1 MTATSAACQACTAPT
16 GDTVFL
22 CRDCIQK
29 LATDIASVTWMIREL
44 ETTLTR
50 QARFVRQSDS
60 GMARSATTPLPWDE
74 RAAQVTKLLDRR
86 VHHWAIEVSL
96 LNREDPRDP
105 LSVQLQGSGG
115 VVEVSRWLWRNL
127 STLRI
132 HEQAGRAYD
141 ELRDVC
147 QQAHET
153 VDRPPDLVTYGMCG
167 AELPNRV
174 ICHEYLYGA
183 PNQLTLECR
192 RCHTQFQLKERR
204 DWMLAYVSNMMGTTG
219 EIATYLTASGMGI
232 TPDAVRAL
240 IRRHPRDIPK
250 RGDNAEGHALY
261 RFSNVIDAVGNRYQR
276 APATVVAS

>member
-1 MTATSAACQACTAPT
+1 VTATSAACQACTAPT

-29 LATDIASVTWMIREL
+29 LATDIASVVWMVREL

-60 GMARSATTPLPWDE
+60 GLSRSATTPLPWDE
-74 RAAQVTKLLDRR
+74 RASRVTKLLDRGI
-86 VHHWAIEVSL
+86 HYWAIEVSL
-96 LNREDPRDP
+96 LDREDPRDP
-105 LSVQLQGSGG
+105 LSALLVDGG
-115 VVEVSRWLWRNL
+115 CVEVARWLWRNL
-127 STLRI
+127 TTLRI
-132 HEQAGRAYD
+132 HEQAGRAFE

-147 QQAHET
+147 KQARTT
-153 VDRPPDLVTYGMCG
+153 VDRPPDMVTYGMCG
-167 AELPNRV
+167 IKLPNRG
-174 ICHEYLYGA
+174 ICNEYLYGA

-192 RCHTQFQLKERR
+192 RCHSTFQLKERR

-219 EIATYLTASGMGI
+219 EIAIYLTASGMGI
-232 TPDAVRAL
+232 TPDAVRSL

-250 RGDNAEGHALY
+250 VSVNVDGHALY